1 MLCFV
6 VRVGMMFILG
16 SRNMRAE
23 ETKDKYEDL
32 IYSSMRSIVSLD
44 ELVTELSV
52 QVAKLTTSLSV
63 IKLDGEKT
71 RMELE
76 HTKAKI
82 STLEDYDISMLEKK
96 VEGLNTALSVTTEN
110 FGDIREDVDHTKTK
124 VEKLEENEIPTLK
137 NAIDE
142 LVISVADTNAK
153 VDEIDEEVA
162 LVSGEEEAGSSKCI
176 KVCAGT
182 TGREST
188 DWINYNSQGI
198 YTDVDIGSCGFVKT
212 PTVTTSLE
220 GRSYHWTADGTSA
233 VYSVSPTGFRIYIYN
248 SNLREDFA
256 KNYDY
261 NVEWI
266 SVGYTC

>member
-1 MLCFV
+1 
-6 VRVGMMFILG
+6 
-16 SRNMRAE
+16 MRAE

-82 STLEDYDISMLEKK
+82 STLKEYDISMLEKK
-96 VEGLNTALSVTTEN
+96 VEGLNTALSMTTEN

-124 VEKLEENEIPTLK
+124 VEKLEENELPTLK

-182 TGREST
+182 TGRETT
-188 DWINYNSQGI
+188 DWINYGSQGI

-220 GRSYHWTADGTSA
+220 GRSNHWTADGTSA
-233 VYSVSPTGFRIYIYN
+233 VYSASPTGFRIYIHK
-248 SNLREDFA
+248 SNLQEDVA
-256 KNYDY
+256 KNDGY